1 MAPTTQTDLRYPI
14 GEFHRK
20 ASYSAEE
27 RARYIEQLKQIPLSL
42 KAGLA
47 GLSETQL
54 DTPYREGGWT
64 VRQVAHHIP
73 DSHLNAY
80 LRVKLALTEDQ
91 PVIKPYEENAW
102 VRLADTPGTLLEVTV
117 TLLEALHTR
126 WAILFE
132 SLKEPD
138 WKREYRHPVNGAV
151 SVEATLAWYVWHG
164 QHHIAHITHLRQ
176 REGW

>member
-1 MAPTTQTDLRYPI
+1 MTQVTHTDPRYPI
-14 GEFHRK
+14 GEFRRK

-27 RARYIEQLKQIPLSL
+27 REGYIEQLKQIPLSL
-42 KAGLA
+42 KAALA
-47 GLSETQL
+47 GLSNAQL

-64 VRQVAHHIP
+64 LRQVAHHIP

-102 VRLADTPGTLLEVTV
+102 VRLADTPNTPLEVSV
-117 TLLEALHTR
+117 ALLEALHTR

-132 SLKEPD
+132 SLAEPD
-138 WKREYRHPVNGAV
+138 WKREYRHPESGVV
-151 SVEATLAWYVWHG
+151 SIEATLAAYVWHG
-164 QHHIAHITHLRQ
+164 QHHVAHITHLRQ
-176 REGW
+176 RKGW